1 MQRKV
6 TIFFLQ
12 ILAFLLNFGGGVLIA
27 NCFCHWLPEVREGI
41 EHRDIDTVLPL
52 AEVIMCCGFF
62 SICFLEEIL
71 HVFLQPHAE
80 GSEKK
85 KTMKGN
91 SGKVGP
97 ASAEDD
103 DDKKWKNHNGEE
115 GAPEEGETLMKS
127 KDRSAFH
134 EVFSCY
140 FFLLL
145 LLLLLLLGLLPLP
158 SFVLF

>member
-85 KTMKGN
+85 KKTKKGN

-97 ASAEDD
+97 ASAGDD

-127 KDRSAFH
+127 KDRSDFH
-134 EVFSCY
+134 KVF
-140 FFLLL
+140 
-145 LLLLLLLGLLPLP
+145 
-158 SFVLF
+158 